1 MGRGFESLPRYHPNF
16 QTIPVITRK
25 TPDFRGF
32 PLYGGLERSH
42 GIPYVTP
49 HQCGANVGLRM
60 ARLTAAKVKAI
71 KKPGMHGD
79 GNGLYLRVTGSGSR
93 SWMQRIVIHGRRR
106 DLGLGGYPAIGLAE
120 ARALALA
127 NKALVTAG
135 RDPLAERHRANV
147 PTFREAAKKVYQ
159 ANLPRWRSGKHT
171 VNWWRSLERHAFP
184 VIGDVKV
191 DRIRRSDVLAVLE
204 PIWTLRPETARRVRQ
219 RIRTILRWCEAHD
232 YCAGNAAGEALNG
245 ALPPMTRLK
254 ANHHRAL
261 PYRDVTE
268 ALETIDAS
276 DASLAAKLCFRF
288 LVLTAARSGEARG
301 ASWDEIDEHVRE
313 WRIPAERMKGGV
325 QHRVPLSCPALAV
338 LEQASPLRDD
348 SGLIFP
354 SPVRP
359 GQPMSDMTLTKVL
372 RSTGL
377 AERATVHGFRSTFR
391 DWAAECTNAPHAVME
406 LSLAHAVGSSVE
418 QAYARSDLITKRRV
432 LMDQWAEFAINS
444 ASD

>member
-1 MGRGFESLPRYHPNF
+1 
-16 QTIPVITRK
+16 
-25 TPDFRGF
+25 
-32 PLYGGLERSH
+32 
-42 GIPYVTP
+42 
-49 HQCGANVGLRM
+49 M
-60 ARLTAAKVKAI
+60 ARLSAARVKAI

-106 DLGLGGYPAIGLAE
+106 DMGLGSYPAIGLAE

-147 PTFREAAKKVYQ
+147 PTFREAAKKVYE
-159 ANLPRWRSGKHT
+159 ANLPRWRNGKHT
-171 VNWWRSLERHAFP
+171 VNWWGSLELHAFP

-204 PIWTLRPETARRVRQ
+204 PIWAVRPETARRVRQ
-219 RIRTILRWCEAHD
+219 RIRTVLRWCEAHD

-245 ALPPMTRLK
+245 ALPAMPRLK
-254 ANHHRAL
+254 AHHRAL
-261 PYRDVTE
+261 PYREVAE
-268 ALETIDAS
+268 ALETVDAS
-276 DASLAAKLCFRF
+276 DASLAAKLCLRF

-301 ASWDEIDEHVRE
+301 AVWDEIDEDARE
-313 WRIPAERMKGGV
+313 WRIPSGRMKGGV
-325 QHRVPLSCPALAV
+325 QHRVPLSGPALAA
-338 LEQASPLRDD
+338 LEQAAQLRDD

-359 GQPMSDMTLTKVL
+359 GRPMSDMTLTKVL
-372 RSTGL
+372 RTTGL

-391 DWAAECTNAPHAVME
+391 DWASECTNAPHAVME

-418 QAYARSDLITKRRV
+418 QAYARSDLIAKRRA
-432 LMDQWAEFAINS
+432 LMDQWGCFVTGGGPNS
-444 ASD
+444 APLDG

>member
-1 MGRGFESLPRYHPNF
+1 M
-16 QTIPVITRK
+16 
-25 TPDFRGF
+25 
-32 PLYGGLERSH
+32 
-42 GIPYVTP
+42 PYVTP
-49 HQCGANVGLRM
+49 HECGAGVGLGM
-60 ARLTAAKVKAI
+60 VRLTAAKVKAI

-147 PTFREAAKKVYQ
+147 PTFREAAKKVYE
-159 ANLPRWRSGKHT
+159 ANLPRWQNGKHT
-171 VNWWRSLERHAFP
+171 VNWWGSLELHAFP

-204 PIWTLRPETARRVRQ
+204 PIWAVRPETARRVRQ
-219 RIRTILRWCEAHD
+219 RVRTVLRWCEAHD

-245 ALPPMTRLK
+245 ALAPMPRLK
-254 ANHHRAL
+254 SHHRAL
-261 PYRDVTE
+261 PYREVAE
-268 ALETIDAS
+268 ALETVDAS
-276 DASLAAKLCFRF
+276 DASLAAKLCLRF

-301 ASWDEIDEHVRE
+301 ATWDEIDEEARE
-313 WRIPAERMKGGV
+313 WRIPAGRMKGGV
-325 QHRVPLSCPALAV
+325 QHRVPLSSPALAV
-338 LEQASPLRDD
+338 LEQASPLRDV
-348 SGLIFP
+348 SGLVFP
-354 SPVRP
+354 SPAKP
-359 GQPMSDMTLTKVL
+359 GHPMSDMTLTKVL
-372 RSTGL
+372 RTTGL

-418 QAYARSDLITKRRV
+418 QAYARSDLIAKRRE
-432 LMDQWAEFAINS
+432 LMDQWAAFLSNS
-444 ASD
+444 AAD

>member
-1 MGRGFESLPRYHPNF
+1 
-16 QTIPVITRK
+16 
-25 TPDFRGF
+25 
-32 PLYGGLERSH
+32 
-42 GIPYVTP
+42 
-49 HQCGANVGLRM
+49 M
-60 ARLTAAKVKAI
+60 ARLSAAKVKAI

-106 DLGLGGYPAIGLAE
+106 DMGLGTYPAIGLAE

-147 PTFREAAKKVYQ
+147 PTFREAAKKVYD
-159 ANLPRWRSGKHT
+159 ANLPRWRNGKHT
-171 VNWWRSLERHAFP
+171 VNWWGSLELHAFP
-184 VIGDVKV
+184 IIGDAKV

-204 PIWTLRPETARRVRQ
+204 PIWAVRPETARRVRQ

-245 ALPPMTRLK
+245 ALPPMPRLK
-254 ANHHRAL
+254 AHHRAL
-261 PYRDVTE
+261 PYPEVAE
-268 ALETIDAS
+268 ALETVDAS

-301 ASWDEIDEHVRE
+301 AVWDEIDRDARE
-313 WRIPAERMKGGV
+313 WRIPEGRMKGGV
-325 QHRVPLSCPALAV
+325 QHRVPLSGPALVA
-338 LEQASPLRDD
+338 LEQASQLRDD
-348 SGLIFP
+348 SGLVFP
-354 SPVRP
+354 SPAKP
-359 GQPMSDMTLTKVL
+359 GHAMSDMTLTKVL
-372 RSTGL
+372 RATGL

-418 QAYARSDLITKRRV
+418 QAYARSDLIAKRRA
-432 LMDQWAEFAINS
+432 LMEQWGSYVTGGAPES
-444 ASD
+444 APLDG

>member
-1 MGRGFESLPRYHPNF
+1 
-16 QTIPVITRK
+16 
-25 TPDFRGF
+25 
-32 PLYGGLERSH
+32 
-42 GIPYVTP
+42 
-49 HQCGANVGLRM
+49 M
-60 ARLTAAKVKAI
+60 ARLSAAKVKAI
-71 KKPGMHGD
+71 KRPGMHGD

-106 DLGLGGYPAIGLAE
+106 DLGLGSYPTIGLAQ

-147 PTFREAAKKVYQ
+147 PTFREAAKKVYE
-159 ANLPRWRSGKHT
+159 ANLPRWRNGKHT
-171 VNWWRSLERHAFP
+171 VNWWGSLELHAFP

-204 PIWTLRPETARRVRQ
+204 PIWAVRPETARRVRQ

-245 ALPPMTRLK
+245 ALPPMPRLK
-254 ANHHRAL
+254 AHHRAL
-261 PYRDVTE
+261 PYREVAE
-268 ALETIDAS
+268 ALETVNAS

-301 ASWDEIDEHVRE
+301 ATWDEIDDDARE
-313 WRIPAERMKGGV
+313 WCIPTERMKSGV
-325 QHRVPLSCPALAV
+325 QHRVPLSGAALAV
-338 LEQASPLRDD
+338 LEQASQIRDD
-348 SGLIFP
+348 SGLVFP

-359 GQPMSDMTLTKVL
+359 GRPMSDMTLTKVL

-418 QAYARSDLITKRRV
+418 QAYARSDLIAKRRA
-432 LMDQWAEFAINS
+432 LMDEWESFVTGGSSDS
-444 ASD
+444 ATLDG

>member
-1 MGRGFESLPRYHPNF
+1 
-16 QTIPVITRK
+16 
-25 TPDFRGF
+25 
-32 PLYGGLERSH
+32 
-42 GIPYVTP
+42 
-49 HQCGANVGLRM
+49 M
-60 ARLTAAKVKAI
+60 ARLSAARVKAI

-147 PTFREAAKKVYQ
+147 PTFREAAKKVYE
-159 ANLPRWRSGKHT
+159 ANLPRWRNGKHT
-171 VNWWRSLERHAFP
+171 VNWWGSLERHAFP

-204 PIWTLRPETARRVRQ
+204 PIWTMRPETARRVRQ

-245 ALPPMTRLK
+245 ALPPMPRLK
-254 ANHHRAL
+254 AHHRAL
-261 PYRDVTE
+261 PYQEVAG
-268 ALETIDAS
+268 ALKTVDAS
-276 DASLAAKLCFRF
+276 DASLVAKLCLRF

-301 ASWDEIDEHVRE
+301 ATWDEIDETVTE
-313 WRIPAERMKGGV
+313 WRIPAKRMKGGV
-325 QHRVPLSCPALAV
+325 QHRVPLSDAALAV
-338 LEQASPLRDD
+338 LEQAGPLRDD
-348 SGLIFP
+348 SGLVFP
-354 SPVRP
+354 SPAKP
-359 GQPMSDMTLTKVL
+359 GHPMSDMTLTKVL
-372 RSTGL
+372 RATGL
-377 AERATVHGFRSTFR
+377 AQRATVHGFRSTFR

-418 QAYARSDLITKRRV
+418 QAYARSDLIERRRT
-432 LMDQWAEFAINS
+432 LMQQWAHFVTGD
-444 ASD
+444 ASDVIGLLE